1 MSEQKGYAIW
11 ELGKGVIVVS
21 YPRFNQARIK
31 CEEMNKA
38 GAGKYYIQE
47 DWDGVPV
54 SVITRTIGT

>member
-38 GAGKYYIQE
+38 GVGALLHSRRLGRGSCLDNHKNK
-47 DWDGVPV
+47 G
-54 SVITRTIGT
+54 